1 MWFKNG
7 KLRRT
12 FALELDTD
20 TTIHKLNQGETYK
33 YLGIDEGNGIQHSKM
48 KEKIRKECY
57 KQVRAILNKI
67 EFN

>member
-1 MWFKNG
+1 MSFKNG

-57 KQVRAILNKI
+57 KQVRVILNKI